1 MISVEMTVREAV
13 ALAINSNADMYERIV
28 QALEAKCGDYKAIMT
43 IRSVPKDNFI
53 PCVKILRSHLGWQ
66 LRETKDFLDVV
77 RGGWNSVMNDYVD
90 GQPNSITD
98 DSDIIV
104 KLSSELR
111 SQGCDVV
118 IDKVT

>member
-43 IRSVPKDNFI
+43 IRSVPRDNFI

-111 SQGCDVV
+111 SQGCDVMV
-118 IDKVT
+118 SKLP